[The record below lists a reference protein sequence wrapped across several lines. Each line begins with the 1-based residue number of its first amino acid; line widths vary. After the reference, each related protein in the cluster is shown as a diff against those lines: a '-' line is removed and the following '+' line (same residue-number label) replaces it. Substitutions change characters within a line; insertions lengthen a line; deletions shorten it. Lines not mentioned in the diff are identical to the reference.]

1 MYDNRYMTQV
11 SKRKLDSKIEKELLD
26 SLSYIIKELKTKE
39 DVDKFLSS
47 SLTKTERLMIAK
59 RVLTAFLLQNNIED
73 QRISVTLKL
82 TPATITRLKM
92 WIKLNKDG
100 FDLVF
105 KKLAKKDK
113 EDIAKQILYKFL
125 NYAVKAAFGR
135 VPKPF

>member
-1 MYDNRYMTQV
+1 MTQV

-100 FDLVF
+100 FELVF

-113 EDIAKQILYKFL
+113 EDIAKQILYKIL
-125 NYAVKAAFGR
+125 NYALNAAFGR